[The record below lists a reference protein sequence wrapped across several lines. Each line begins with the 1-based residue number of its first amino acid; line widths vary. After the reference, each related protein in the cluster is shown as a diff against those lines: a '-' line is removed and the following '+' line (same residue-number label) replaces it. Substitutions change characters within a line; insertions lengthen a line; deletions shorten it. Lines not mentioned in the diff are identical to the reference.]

1 VIIFIPSA
9 VKMFFTRS
17 LLSCVFFMFILH
29 SMKCEEKKKVVGKK
43 NIVDLNDADVEKL
56 YEQWEVS
63 DFHIYNKRLK

>member
-1 VIIFIPSA
+1 
-9 VKMFFTRS
+9 
-17 LLSCVFFMFILH
+17 
-29 SMKCEEKKKVVGKK
+29 MKCEEKKKVVGKK